1 MEPSAS
7 SALER
12 RPPANVTFIEDS
24 SEYEMPDDFEFTPE
38 QLTGAVRGKYYAR
51 AMEAKGFVFIDPE
64 VRVAF
69 PDAQAVND
77 ALRTLLR
84 LYAQAEEKSA
94 A

>member
-12 RPPANVTFIEDS
+12 RPPENVTFIEDS
-24 SEYEMPDDFEFTPE
+24 SEYEMPDEFEFTPE
-38 QLTGAVRGKYYAR
+38 QIAGAVRGKYYAR
-51 AMEAKGFVFIDPE
+51 AIEAKGFILLDPD
-64 VRVAF
+64 VQKAF
-69 PDAQAVND
+69 PDAQAVNE

-84 LYAQAEEKSA
+84 LHAQAEVKSA